1 MAVRSSGA
9 STQPRALEERVWAVE
24 SCRIQ
29 KWLVPSL
36 ESHGKTKSPE
46 KTGKNRHGDV
56 KDITS
61 IDCIAAKDEEGRGGV
76 CPPHQTQTP
85 QWGNQVI
92 PQDEK
97 VNRKD
102 GLTQPN

>member
-9 STQPRALEERVWAVE
+9 STQPRALEERAQAVE

-56 KDITS
+56 EDITS
-61 IDCIAAKDEEGRGGV
+61 TDCIAAKDEEGRGG
-76 CPPHQTQTP
+76 CLSSTP
-85 QWGNQVI
+85 DTDTSVG
-92 PQDEK
+92 K
-97 VNRKD
+97 SSHTTR
-102 GLTQPN
+102 